1 MRGFLFLLTL
11 AATIA
16 SLVMESPMKNTWQQR
31 YGASRRKI
39 DHAILAEMERKLE
52 AEERL
57 VVTAVKLDYADV
69 ISFEDEERKRIARAF
84 GRPVK

>member
-1 MRGFLFLLTL
+1 MRGFLFLLML
-11 AATIA
+11 AAA
-16 SLVMESPMKNTWQQR
+16 VCSLIMEAPMKNAWQQR

-57 VVTAVKLDYADV
+57 AVTTVKLDYADV

>member
-1 MRGFLFLLTL
+1 MRGLLFLLTL

-16 SLVMESPMKNTWQQR
+16 SLVMETPMKNTWQQQ

-57 VVTAVKLDYADV
+57 AVTTVKLDYADV

>member
-1 MRGFLFLLTL
+1 MALALVLLALAFLT
-11 AATIA
+11 
-16 SLVMESPMKNTWQQR
+16 ESQMKPNHWQQQ

-57 VVTAVKLDYADV
+57 AVAAVKLDYADV
-69 ISFEDEERKRIARAF
+69 ISFENEERKRIARAF

>member
-1 MRGFLFLLTL
+1 MRRLLFLLTL
-11 AATIA
+11 AAA
-16 SLVMESPMKNTWQQR
+16 VCSLILETPMNHWQQR
-31 YGASRRKI
+31 YGAGRRKI

-52 AEERL
+52 AEQRL
-57 VVTAVKLDYADV
+57 AVATVKLDYADV

>member
-57 VVTAVKLDYADV
+57 VVTAVKLDTADV
-69 ISFEDEERKRIARAF
+69 LSFEDEERKRIARAF